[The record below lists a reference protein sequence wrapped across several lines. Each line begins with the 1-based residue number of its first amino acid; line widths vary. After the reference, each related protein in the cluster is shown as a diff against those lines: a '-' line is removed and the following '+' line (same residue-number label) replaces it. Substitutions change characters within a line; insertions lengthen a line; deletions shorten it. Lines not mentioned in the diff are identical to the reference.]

1 MKYFDYG
8 HSMFILSVILASF
21 RPIFYKE
28 YKDYFLITVILSLL
42 SMYVG
47 SILYMYYN
55 LKEDEKITDKVK
67 LTLTRENVIH
77 SLVSEA
83 RFILKQYA
91 VISLPLSI
99 SIPMNNLWMVSSTYF
114 GKTINNEI
122 PTVNQLISI
131 GIIIFGSIIL
141 NLNKI
146 FEPSSKKFDKSSY
159 IKGITALLLSTT
171 LGGYIYSVFKNIT
184 TKTQDPGLTMGIESG
199 GSLILATLYLIYDRL
214 TSKTINI
221 PPFKTLLLMFF
232 SLTFLFNIDILLKFI
247 GMARITQMETVF
259 LSQIG
264 SLIPIIVGLLVYK
277 EKLDLNKILG
287 FFVISFGTLFG
298 MSG

>member
-8 HSMFILSVILASF
+8 HLMFILSVILASF

-55 LKEDEKITDKVK
+55 LKEDEKIIDKVK
-67 LTLTRENVIH
+67 ITLTRENIIN
-77 SLVSEA
+77 SLISEA
-83 RFILKQYA
+83 RFMLKQYA

-114 GKTINNEI
+114 GKTINDET
-122 PTVNQLISI
+122 PTMNQLISI
-131 GIIIFGSIIL
+131 SILIVGSIIL

-146 FEPSSKKFDKSSY
+146 FEPSSKKFDKSTY
-159 IKGITALLLSTT
+159 LKGLTALLLSTT

-221 PPFKTLLLMFF
+221 PPLKTLILMFF

-247 GMARITQMETVF
+247 GMARISQMETVF

-264 SLIPIIVGLLVYK
+264 NLIPIIIGFFVYK

-287 FFVISFGTLFG
+287 FLVILFGTLFG